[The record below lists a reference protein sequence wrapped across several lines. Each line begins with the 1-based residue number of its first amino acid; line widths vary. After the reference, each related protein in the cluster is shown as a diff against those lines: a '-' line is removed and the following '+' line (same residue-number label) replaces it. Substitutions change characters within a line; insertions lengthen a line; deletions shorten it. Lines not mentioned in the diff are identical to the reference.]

1 MQEFIAAYLRN
12 FGDLSAN
19 SEAVFSCFL
28 GVAKYI
34 ALKVLR

>member
-1 MQEFIAAYLRN
+1 MWTFIGAYLRN
-12 FGDLSAN
+12 FGDLSAS